1 MLQADATICPVF
13 HTKLEAP
20 PPSSAGSNGL
30 KSIDVPLWSF
40 FFFHRHTFPRLKKE
54 KRESRFQWSAP
65 EIRRFQVD
73 IIFFS
78 LPLMYHNNI
87 ECLYVL
93 NWLPSGCF
101 CCYLLSFTYW
111 NLSTADIPWLIR
123 HYFFF
128 LFFFHRKIPAHVAID
143 PYIGL
148 WGDTYW
154 RPEPFEKER
163 SPTRRFLFLFQ
174 VDICFLDKLHM
185 GWRRE
190 TFSRR
195 IVSIEMSSFKLYKLR
210 PEREKKEYKVAFLV
224 HVQLGLV
231 HTRWKRKKKGCG
243 VWVWWFC
250 SLPTQTHTTRT
261 FFFQKRPISICG
273 K

>member
-1 MLQADATICPVF
+1 
-13 HTKLEAP
+13 
-20 PPSSAGSNGL
+20 
-30 KSIDVPLWSF
+30 
-40 FFFHRHTFPRLKKE
+40 
-54 KRESRFQWSAP
+54 
-65 EIRRFQVD
+65 
-73 IIFFS
+73 
-78 LPLMYHNNI
+78 MYHNNI

-210 PEREKKEYKVAFLV
+210 PERKKRNIKWHSWYMYSWALYTHGGKEKKY
-224 HVQLGLV
+224 
-231 HTRWKRKKKGCG
+231 CG